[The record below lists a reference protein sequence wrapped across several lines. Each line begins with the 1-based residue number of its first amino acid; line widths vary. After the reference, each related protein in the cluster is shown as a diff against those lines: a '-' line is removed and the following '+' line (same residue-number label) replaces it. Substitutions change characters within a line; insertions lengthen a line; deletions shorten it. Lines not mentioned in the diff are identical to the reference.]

1 MTNSSHYVTRQ
12 PRRWDGFGVASVQE
26 INAPPSRVWE
36 KIIDIDSSPLI
47 LSTVESMER
56 IDGSRADDPVKVG
69 TRWKQMRRVGV
80 ESSIHTMIITC
91 TALDD
96 GGDDHPDRFPR
107 TFSVTTSVPGT
118 ASTGSLTVECVEG
131 DCSRC
136 RLVVSFAL
144 VPQSLL
150 SRLLFTSPIGRY
162 FIDKT
167 SIKHVK
173 MIWPTSRKRVK
184 RRRTEKNSILRT
196 DRKYRAH
203 KAITYVA
210 LAHCIM
216 LSI

>member
-1 MTNSSHYVTRQ
+1 MTNSSSHYVTRQ

-26 INAPPSRVWE
+26 IDAPPSVVWS

-56 IDGSRADDPVKVG
+56 IDGSRTDDPVKVG
-69 TRWKQMRRVGV
+69 TRWKQARRGLD
-80 ESSIHTMIITC
+80 SKQHTTTITC

-96 GGDDHPDRFPR
+96 GGDDPDRFPK
-107 TFSVTTSVPGT
+107 TFSITTSVPGT
-118 ASTGSLTVECVEG
+118 ASTGSLSVECVEG

-167 SIKHVK
+167 SIKHVEDD
-173 MIWPTSRKRVK
+173 MADI
-184 RRRTEKNSILRT
+184 
-196 DRKYRAH
+196 A
-203 KAITYVA
+203 KASEEEEVDE
-210 LAHCIM
+210 
-216 LSI
+216 S

>member
-26 INAPPSRVWE
+26 IDAPPVRVWS

-56 IDGSRADDPVKVG
+56 IDGSRTDDPVRVG
-69 TRWKQMRRVGV
+69 TRWKQRRRGPD
-80 ESSIHTMIITC
+80 STHTTTITC

-96 GGDDHPDRFPR
+96 GGGDPDRFPKI
-107 TFSVTTSVPGT
+107 FSITTSVPGT
-118 ASTGSLTVECVEG
+118 ASTGSLSVEGVEG

-167 SIKHVK
+167 SIKHVESDMADIAK
-173 MIWPTSRKRVK
+173 FCER
-184 RRRTEKNSILRT
+184 EEGE
-196 DRKYRAH
+196 
-203 KAITYVA
+203 
-210 LAHCIM
+210 
-216 LSI
+216 

>member
-26 INAPPSRVWE
+26 IIAPPSRVWA

-56 IDGSRADDPVKVG
+56 IDGSRVDDPVKVG
-69 TRWKQMRRVGV
+69 TRWKQMRRVGG

-96 GGDDHPDRFPR
+96 GGDDHPDRFPK

-167 SIKHVK
+167 SIKHVEDDMADIAK
-173 MIWPTSRKRVK
+173 AS
-184 RRRTEKNSILRT
+184 EKEENGEE
-196 DRKYRAH
+196 
-203 KAITYVA
+203 
-210 LAHCIM
+210 
-216 LSI
+216 